1 MSDVKNVKNTK
12 TKPVP
17 EPEINTEL
25 EACQTQVKT
34 LEEQVKTSEEK
45 YRRALADYQNLE
57 RQTRL
62 DQQRF
67 AKIATQIFVEQML
80 TPFDH
85 LKLAAKHLNDKGL
98 ALVVTQFE
106 KLFESQGLQEIQTLG
121 KVFDARLME
130 AVGTR
135 QGKEDEVLEVMQ
147 SGYELHGVLIRP
159 AKVIVGKKNDQ

>member
-1 MSDVKNVKNTK
+1 MSDVKNAKHTK
-12 TKPVP
+12 TKPLP

-25 EACQTQVKT
+25 EICQAQVKT
-34 LEEQVKTSEEK
+34 LEEQIKTSEEK

-57 RQTRL
+57 RQTAL

-67 AKIATQIFVEQML
+67 AKIATQVFVEQML

-98 ALVVTQFE
+98 ELVVTQFE
-106 KLFESQGLQEIQTLG
+106 KLFASQGLQEVKTLG
-121 KVFDARLME
+121 KVFDARSME

-135 QGKEDEVLEVMQ
+135 QGKENEVLEVLQ
-147 SGYELHGVLIRP
+147 SGYELYGVLIRP
-159 AKVIVGKKNDQ
+159 AKVIVGKDN